1 MKRHWLGAI
10 AIVAVLAIVAGVAAQ
25 ASSSKTNGLTRNTA
39 VSGSISF
46 DGIWTASS
54 RQTNF
59 NNVIKALQQ
68 ALSERP
74 RQLQA
79 GRQQPADGAR
89 DAVAGGH
96 PPDMADIA
104 QPGT

>member
-25 ASSSKTNGLTRNTA
+25 SSSSKTNGLTRNTS

-54 RQTNF
+54 GQKNF
-59 NNVIKALQQ
+59 NDVIK
-68 ALSERP
+68 
-74 RQLQA
+74 
-79 GRQQPADGAR
+79 GFN
-89 DAVAGGH
+89 
-96 PPDMADIA
+96 
-104 QPGT
+104 